1 MFTSVAC
8 HKNLATTHTLN
19 TRAVDEPLRKNRA
32 SRQHH
37 LWIGSPLIC
46 QTSDT
51 KESPNRSN
59 SAKALE
65 MHFFPTRCKLFTC
78 SCRRNLSCQHQM
90 LEGFSRSGRQPKR
103 PWKPVCVPFGHFNSL
118 GTILHSYII
127 YIYIYC
133 RTFSR
138 AETFRHFWVRGL
150 TTSCARVMVKEI
162 LISLARPS
170 KATTS
175 QASLGFAGNGDANVW
190 LKMDKNQCE
199 IQSKMIKVKNDQR

>member
-1 MFTSVAC
+1 MPIAFLFKYIDMINGSALKSARSSRTWSHSRALVTDVAPVFTSVAC

-51 KESPNRSN
+51 KESTNRSN
-59 SAKALE
+59 STKALE

-90 LEGFSRSGRQPKR
+90 LEGFSRSGKNNQSALETCVRSVWAFQPT
-103 PWKPVCVPFGHFNSL
+103 WNHLTFIHN
-118 GTILHSYII
+118 I
-127 YIYIYC
+127 YIYML
-133 RTFSR
+133 
-138 AETFRHFWVRGL
+138 E
-150 TTSCARVMVKEI
+150 
-162 LISLARPS
+162 RPFC
-170 KATTS
+170 TIWR
-175 QASLGFAGNGDANVW
+175 LY
-190 LKMDKNQCE
+190 
-199 IQSKMIKVKNDQR
+199 